1 MFSLIITIISIALVA
16 ALAVATIY
24 YGGSAFTQGT
34 AKANASA
41 LVGASQQIT
50 GANTLHYNDKSANA
64 ADIQALVTD
73 GYLQAVPT
81 APANVTLLALSSTTG
96 EVTASVSSDA
106 VCKAIVSSIASGV
119 STIGAAQDS
128 TRQYDCFGTAA
139 PYSFVFK
146 G

>member
-50 GANTLHYNDKSANA
+50 GANTLYFNDKSGNA
-64 ADIQALVTD
+64 TDIAALVTA
-73 GYLQAVPT
+73 GYLQAAPT
-81 APANVTLLALSSTTG
+81 APANVGGLTLAAG
-96 EVTASVSSDA
+96 QVTAKVSSKA
-106 VCKAIVSSIASGV
+106 VCDAIVSSITGGAV
-119 STIGAAQDS
+119 STAAGTVDN
-128 TRQYDCFGTAA
+128 TRQYDCYGSAA
-139 PYSFVFK
+139 PYDFRFK

>member
-50 GANTLHYNDKSANA
+50 GANTLYFNDKSANA
-64 ADIQALVTD
+64 ADINALVTG
-73 GYLQAVPT
+73 GYLQAAPT
-81 APANVTLLALSSTTG
+81 APANTSNLVLAAG
-96 EVTASVSSDA
+96 QVTASVASDS
-106 VCKAIVSSIASGV
+106 VCKQVVASIANGL
-119 STIGAAQDS
+119 STIATGATAG
-128 TRQYDCFGTAA
+128 RQYDCYGTAA
-139 PYSFVFK
+139 PYTFVFK